1 MKYNNLFKPIKIG
14 NLNKNLE
21 LKNRIVFPSVG
32 LGYYKEDGTVSV
44 ENLNFIKAR
53 TKEVSL
59 IITTASAS
67 SFRYGK
73 LKFIGSYDDSFIP
86 SLSKLSRAGHY
97 NDAKIFLQLFVM
109 GGPSV
114 LADDAFQGVDTWV
127 PSINVP
133 IYKEW
138 IGNNKPRELKSY
150 HIKELVYDYSQSAR
164 RAKEAGFDGVEVKAN
179 EDFLLATFI
188 TPYFNRRTDE
198 YGGSFE
204 NRMRFPLEII
214 KEIKKVCGKDFPI
227 GFKYNIYYD
236 SPEGYGVDLESGV
249 KIGERVAKEGI
260 AYLHVNP
267 FGKNNMPPYSLLE
280 PTIMPN
286 QYQPRNITFPLAA
299 HLKACVKNTAIMPVS
314 GILKPDEANKFIG
327 EGKADLVAVARAL
340 VADELWAKKAKDSTR
355 FRPCTKCYVCLHEA
369 AKGSGLDCSVN
380 PNPLG
385 EKSKKLKK
393 SNTPKDV
400 MVIGGGPGGIMTA
413 ITASKRG
420 HNVTLYEK
428 TSEIGGNLITSSM
441 TEIKYEFIDLLNY
454 YREELRESK
463 VKVITGLEVTPES
476 VRKINPDVLVVA
488 IGTKPLSLN
497 IPGLKKNNVLDVINA
512 IKNAKNY
519 KNKNII
525 VIGGGNNGCEA
536 ALLLRR
542 KGNIVTII
550 EESDRLMKDDIMI
563 YNTLILERMLKK
575 EWVEIRT
582 NSKVTEIYKNYVTVE
597 DNDKNI
603 SNLITDLIVAAVG
616 LEPLIKES
624 RSLTEACD
632 VSYSLGDCIKPSR
645 IREAVHEGYKIGS
658 FI

>member
-1 MKYNNLFKPIKIG
+1 M
-14 NLNKNLE
+14 
-21 LKNRIVFPSVG
+21 
-32 LGYYKEDGTVSV
+32 
-44 ENLNFIKAR
+44 
-53 TKEVSL
+53 
-59 IITTASAS
+59 
-67 SFRYGK
+67 
-73 LKFIGSYDDSFIP
+73 
-86 SLSKLSRAGHY
+86 
-97 NDAKIFLQLFVM
+97 
-109 GGPSV
+109 
-114 LADDAFQGVDTWV
+114 
-127 PSINVP
+127 
-133 IYKEW
+133 
-138 IGNNKPRELKSY
+138 
-150 HIKELVYDYSQSAR
+150 
-164 RAKEAGFDGVEVKAN
+164 
-179 EDFLLATFI
+179 
-188 TPYFNRRTDE
+188 
-198 YGGSFE
+198 
-204 NRMRFPLEII
+204 
-214 KEIKKVCGKDFPI
+214 
-227 GFKYNIYYD
+227 
-236 SPEGYGVDLESGV
+236 
-249 KIGERVAKEGI
+249 
-260 AYLHVNP
+260 VN
-267 FGKNNMPPYSLLE
+267 S
-280 PTIMPN
+280 
-286 QYQPRNITFPLAA
+286 
-299 HLKACVKNTAIMPVS
+299 
-314 GILKPDEANKFIG
+314 
-327 EGKADLVAVARAL
+327 
-340 VADELWAKKAKDSTR
+340 
-355 FRPCTKCYVCLHEA
+355 
-369 AKGSGLDCSVN
+369 
-380 PNPLG
+380 
-385 EKSKKLKK
+385 
-393 SNTPKDV
+393 
-400 MVIGGGPGGIMTA
+400 
-413 ITASKRG
+413 
-420 HNVTLYEK
+420 
-428 TSEIGGNLITSSM
+428 
-441 TEIKYEFIDLLNY
+441 
-454 YREELRESK
+454 SK

>member
-1 MKYNNLFKPIKIG
+1 MKLKSLFKPIKIG

-32 LGYYKEDGTVSV
+32 LGYYNEDGTVAI

-53 TKEVSL
+53 TKEVGL
-59 IITTASAS
+59 IITTASSS

-73 LKFIGSYDDSFIP
+73 KKFIGSYDDSFIP
-86 SLSKLSRAGHY
+86 SLSKLAGAGHY
-97 NDAKIFLQLFVM
+97 NNAKIFLQLFVF
-109 GGPSV
+109 GGPSM
-114 LADDAFQGVDTWV
+114 LSDDVFKDVEIWV

-133 IYKEW
+133 IYTEW
-138 IGNNKPRELKSY
+138 IGNNKPRELKSC

-164 RAKEAGFDGVEVKAN
+164 RAKEAGFDGVEIKAN
-179 EDFLLATFI
+179 EDFLLSTFI

-214 KEIKKVCGKDFPI
+214 KEIKKVCGEDFPI

-236 SPEGYGVDLESGV
+236 SPEGGGVDLASGV
-249 KIGERVAKEGI
+249 KIGERVAKEGV

-267 FGKNNMPPYSLLE
+267 FGKNNMPYSLLE

-286 QYQPRNITFPLAA
+286 QYQPRNITFPLAV
-299 HLKACVKNTAIMPVS
+299 HLKASVKNTAIMPVS
-314 GILKPDEANKFIG
+314 GILKPDEADRFIG
-327 EGKADLVAVARAL
+327 EGQADLVAIARAL

-355 FRPCTKCYVCLHEA
+355 FRPCIKCYVCLHEA

-393 SNTPKDV
+393 SSTLKDV
-400 MVIGGGPGGIMTA
+400 MVIGGGPGGITAA

-454 YREELRESK
+454 YREELLESE
-463 VKVITGLEVTPES
+463 VKVITGLEVTSES
-476 VRKINPDVLVVA
+476 IRKINPDVLVVA
-488 IGTKPLSLN
+488 IGAKPLSLD
-497 IPGLKKNNVLDVINA
+497 ILGLKKNNVLDVINA
-512 IKNAKNY
+512 IKNAKSY

-525 VIGGGNNGCEA
+525 VIGGGNIGCEA

-550 EESDRLMKDDIMI
+550 EKSDKLMKDDIMI

-582 NSKVTEIYKNYVTVE
+582 NSKVTEIYKNYTTVE

-616 LEPLIKES
+616 LEPLTKEA
-624 RSLTEACD
+624 RSLTEACN
-632 VSYSLGDCIKPSR
+632 VSYLLGDCIKPGS
-645 IREAVHEGYKIGS
+645 IRDAVHEGYKIGS